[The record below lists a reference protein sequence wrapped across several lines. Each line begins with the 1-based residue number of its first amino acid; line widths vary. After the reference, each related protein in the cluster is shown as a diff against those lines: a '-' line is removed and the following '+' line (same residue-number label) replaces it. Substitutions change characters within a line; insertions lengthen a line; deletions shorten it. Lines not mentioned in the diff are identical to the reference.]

1 MSKKLSRKLIRAK
14 KPKFFKDLDS
24 STLLMTITEE
34 FFQPARIYYDVY
46 DQVALQNIFL
56 DLKCMDYDD
65 QKDRWVWNYT
75 DEAKNI
81 HFKRSWSELPKD
93 THPLVIGSLYAPKEN
108 QMYIDVNS
116 FERVPAAVRFFSD
129 RIDQKIAEVTHM
141 QLYNKISRVR
151 DGIPDHHQLFEE
163 ILSHRPD
170 PDAEM
175 HALITEAKES
185 GNLEKLRD
193 HIFKEQYEKSK
204 HEIATIETM
213 KIYYDIGHEE
223 DCLETIQGGL
233 RMRTAVA
240 LEHDRGNTDFTFNDF
255 LNKAFNLNKND

>member
-14 KPKFFKDLDS
+14 KPKLFKDLDS

-46 DQVALQNIFL
+46 DQVAVQNIFL

-93 THPLVIGSLYAPKEN
+93 THPLVIGSIYAPKEN

-151 DGIPDHHQLFEE
+151 DGIPDHHKLFEE

-175 HALITEAKES
+175 HALITEAKKS

-193 HIFKEQYEKSK
+193 QILKEQFEKSK
-204 HEIATIETM
+204 HAMATIETM

-233 RMRTAVA
+233 SMRTAVA
-240 LEHDRGNTDFTFNDF
+240 LEHDRGNTDFTFYDF
-255 LNKAFNLNKND
+255 LNKAFNLNKNE

>member
-1 MSKKLSRKLIRAK
+1 MSKKLSRKLIRAQK
-14 KPKFFKDLDS
+14 SKSLKDLDL

-56 DLKCMDYDD
+56 DLKCMDYED
-65 QKDRWVWNYT
+65 QKSRWVWNYT

-81 HFKRSWSELPKD
+81 HFKRSWSELPKE
-93 THPLVIGSLYAPKEN
+93 THPLVIGSLYAPGEN
-108 QMYIDVNS
+108 QMYIDTNS
-116 FERVPAAVRFFSD
+116 FERVPAAVCFFGN
-129 RIDQKIAEVTHM
+129 RIDLKIAEVTHM

-151 DGIPDHHQLFEE
+151 DGLPDHHKLFEE

-175 HALITEAKES
+175 HALIAEVKVS

-193 HIFKEQYEKSK
+193 QFFKEQYEKSK
-204 HEIATIETM
+204 RKMDTIETM

-223 DCLETIQGGL
+223 DCLETIQSGL
-233 RMRTAVA
+233 SMRTTVA
-240 LEHDRGNTDFTFNDF
+240 LEHDRGNTDFTFSDL
-255 LNKAFNLNKND
+255 LNMTFKFNEQ